1 MGSSGN
7 SPPLPT
13 ITPVEL
19 PPPPMQ
25 ESPYARGSAA
35 RKSNAALAAGLGM
48 GGTLISKRAGAATAD
63 AAPENLG
70 KTLLGT

>member
-1 MGSSGN
+1 MGSSK
-7 SPPLPT
+7 SPPPMPE

-25 ESPYARGSAA
+25 ESPYAKGSAA
-35 RKSNAALAAGLGM
+35 RKSSAALAAGLGM
-48 GGTLISKRAGAATAD
+48 GGTLISKRAGAAAAD